1 MTFSKMFR
9 NLTLRSRVEHC
20 VKSVRIRSC
29 YGPYFPAL
37 VLNTERYGISLR
49 IQSGWGKMRT
59 RITPNT
65 VTFYAVWII
74 KTYLKTIHGTVEIE
88 FHTLS
93 EKKPSTKGFIF
104 QIVASYQNDYKYN
117 AIILAVRVSKYPQV
131 QVHSLNV
138 KVCFANHLT
147 GFYMMASLTFHELTL
162 K

>member
-1 MTFSKMFR
+1 MFR

-88 FHTLS
+88 FHTPVW
-93 EKKPSTKGFIF
+93 KKAIYEGIYISDSCLLPKWF
-104 QIVASYQNDYKYN
+104 KYN